1 MFKFLDHKPEMSILQ
16 RTLDKAAGPLGWF
29 LCSFAIVLLGSAQG
43 FYMAFGLDLAAY
55 RSIYTSI
62 FSLLRMAVGDFDY
75 DELESSQH
83 LLGPA
88 MFFLFIVLVFFV
100 LMSMFIALISEAYDA
115 ARDERT
121 HMPAPRMKR
130 RGYGNLWNVTREA
143 DKRVDMANHLGLISK
158 ELYRELS
165 PFVGA
170 LSSFKH
176 RADVLEEV
184 AKLQKS
190 RALPTSGTHA
200 GLFGGLPDV
209 FEHKRVQIAQKI
221 VPPGS
226 KLGTWVKTKR
236 HGAMRWEVDQ
246 FKARANR
253 AHGTRF
259 RALANIHGSGPN
271 ELSFRRN
278 DIIIV
283 TNRPEHGRWRGFR
296 HEDGPVV
303 SGEFDPIFVYELK
316 NRLDGLGHLD
326 ASSSDEDRLHSD
338 CSDDEHDGEKVH
350 NTRIRQGRNV
360 DGTFDDPME
369 LEHNSKGEGPLS
381 PHDRAPTGYARA
393 LNYTADI
400 KTSAEA
406 SVITRKLGRE
416 ADPTRASPAKK
427 RSAVMLEMETCAV
440 AERRYIPSASTPQEA
455 TSLTMH
461 EADQLVVPSKSHGSE
476 NYVADDNAN
485 TPSTGF
491 GSVTNESLQ
500 VDAVKQKLSALALSV
515 VPDLQEILQLNRA
528 QQIEAQ
534 QATRA
539 QLALAEEVQQ
549 LRHELRVLSAA
560 FDRRVPE
567 PPKPGEGWRRMTHEG
582 FRSPE
587 FPHGREYWQ
596 HDDGTTSWERP
607 PGVPTAVQEMQNRK
621 LLTASASE
629 TRATNLP
636 GEVSV
641 DSSVTSNRS
650 IA

>member
-1 MFKFLDHKPEMSILQ
+1 MSILQ

-29 LCSFAIVLLGSAQG
+29 LCSFVIVLLGSAQG
-43 FYMAFGLDLAAY
+43 FYMAFGLDLVAY
-55 RSIYTSI
+55 RSTYTSI

-75 DELESSQH
+75 DELESSQN

-88 MFFLFIVLVFFV
+88 MFFLYIVLVFFV
-100 LMSMFIALISEAYDA
+100 LMSMFIALISEAYDD

-158 ELYRELS
+158 GLYREMS
-165 PFVGA
+165 PFVDA
-170 LSSFKH
+170 LSSFKQ
-176 RADVLEEV
+176 RADVMEDV
-184 AKLQKS
+184 SKLQKS
-190 RALPTSGTHA
+190 RALPASGTHNS
-200 GLFGGLPDV
+200 LFGGVPDAI
-209 FEHKRVQIAQKI
+209 EHKRIQISQKNLS
-221 VPPGS
+221 PGC
-226 KLGTWVKTKR
+226 VKTKR
-236 HGAMRWEVDQ
+236 QGAMKWEVEQ
-246 FKARANR
+246 FKARSDR
-253 AHGTRF
+253 AHGARF
-259 RALANIHGSGPN
+259 RALENIHGSGPN

-316 NRLDGLGHLD
+316 NRHDGLGHLD
-326 ASSSDEDRLHSD
+326 ASSSDEDRID
-338 CSDDEHDGEKVH
+338 GDTSDDEHCGEEF
-350 NTRIRQGRNV
+350 NDERIQRGWN
-360 DGTFDDPME
+360 FDDPME
-369 LEHNSKGEGPLS
+369 LEQNSKDEGSSSHHNSG
-381 PHDRAPTGYARA
+381 PTGNSSPAGCGRA
-393 LNYTADI
+393 LKYAAEV
-400 KTSAEA
+400 KTSAEV
-406 SVITRKLGRE
+406 SVVSRRLGR
-416 ADPTRASPAKK
+416 DRDLTRASPAKK

-440 AERRYIPSASTPQEA
+440 AERRYTPSASTPQDA

-461 EADQLVVPSKSHGSE
+461 ETDQA
-476 NYVADDNAN
+476 VAPGTCHDD
-485 TPSTGF
+485 SVLTGCA
-491 GSVTNESLQ
+491 SVSNESLQ

-567 PPKPGEGWRRMTHEG
+567 PPKPGEGWTRMTHEG

-596 HDDGTTSWERP
+596 HQDGTTSWERP
-607 PGVPTAVQEMQNRK
+607 AGVPSALEEMQTRK
-621 LLTASASE
+621 VLAAGVSQ
-629 TRATNLP
+629 TRTNLP
-636 GEVSV
+636 GEVDA
-641 DSSVTSNRS
+641 DS
-650 IA
+650 